1 MDTIEAVISRVK
13 KLLDKAEGTDN
24 EHEAA
29 QAAVRARDLM
39 AAYHL
44 EQAEVE
50 AFGGQVEPDPI
61 VEEIGA
67 DIGVRRIPWKH
78 SIASAVARLNG
89 CHVWSHSS
97 FDPAGKRRTG
107 LRFYGRRGDVQAAH
121 YTVGYLWSEVERI
134 TKEAARAA
142 RTRGDRRWCN
152 SFRMGVVARLSERVN
167 AIVGDREQALKQGVG
182 SGSKALVVL
191 ARHQQEV
198 EEGYQ
203 AVRKAKKMRL
213 MGSSTRLVRDGYDS
227 GRAAGDSVHLGQAR
241 GALPAIQRKLGS
253 R

>member
-13 KLLDKAEGTDN
+13 KLLDRAANTDS

-67 DIGVRRIPWKH
+67 DIGVRRVPWKH
-78 SIASAVARLNG
+78 SLATVVARLNG
-89 CHVWSHSS
+89 CHVWSHIS
-97 FDPAGKRRTG
+97 FEGGKRRAG
-107 LRFYGRRGDVQAAH
+107 LRFYGRLGDVQAAN
-121 YTVGYLWSEVERI
+121 YTVGYLWSEVERL
-134 TKEAARAA
+134 TQEAARAA
-142 RTRGDRRWCN
+142 VTRGDRRWRN
-152 SFRMGVVARLSERVN
+152 SFCMGVVARLSERVD
-167 AIVGDREQALKQGVG
+167 AIVGDREQAVKQGVD

-203 AVRKAKKMRL
+203 AVRKSKKMRT
-213 MGSSTRLVRDGYDS
+213 MGSGTRLVRDGYDS